1 MFIEQLLTHQTIS
14 YDIAKSREGNSSMF
28 LQTPIEAGGPM
39 ASNNVLYNPAYTRF
53 RSRSVHKLFLTAM
66 AFDQVTITKITDG
79 SSLTITGSLDR

>member
-39 ASNNVLYNPAYTRF
+39 ASNNVL
-53 RSRSVHKLFLTAM
+53 
-66 AFDQVTITKITDG
+66 
-79 SSLTITGSLDR
+79 